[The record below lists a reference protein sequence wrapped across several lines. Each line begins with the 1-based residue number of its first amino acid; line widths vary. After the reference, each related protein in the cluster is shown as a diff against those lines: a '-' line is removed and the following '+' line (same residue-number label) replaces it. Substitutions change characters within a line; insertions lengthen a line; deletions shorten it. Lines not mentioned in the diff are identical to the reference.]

1 MDVAVFGLG
10 YVGTVSAACL
20 SAKNHVVNGVDL
32 DPRKVEAINA
42 GCSPVIEPGLDSFVS
57 EAVRSKCLTATSDS
71 LHAVL
76 ASQICLVCVG
86 TPGHNNNGALNLE
99 HIYRVTWE
107 IGQALRQVQRYY
119 VVVFRSTMLPGTV
132 ERHLIPRLAEASGR
146 KPGADFGVVMN
157 PECLREGSA
166 IWDFN
171 HAPRIVIGELDAR
184 SGKTLLPL
192 YADLEAPVVRASIR
206 TAEMIKYADNAFH
219 ALKVSFANEIGNI
232 CKQEGIDGRELMDMF
247 CVDRQLNLSPAYL
260 KPGFAFGGSCLPKDL
275 RALVHYAHKQDL
287 RVPVLES
294 ILVSNNSQLR
304 RSFEMIK
311 QTEKRKVGI
320 LGLSFKPGT
329 DDLRESPAVEL
340 TETLI
345 GKGFD
350 VAIYDK
356 NVSLARLL
364 GANRAYIEREIPHIA
379 SLMRDSLYE
388 VQAFAEVLV
397 VTTPDPAFNAI
408 LANLA
413 SDQVLIDLV
422 GLAST
427 KKSAGQYQGS
437 CW

>member
-1 MDVAVFGLG
+1 
-10 YVGTVSAACL
+10 
-20 SAKNHVVNGVDL
+20 
-32 DPRKVEAINA
+32 
-42 GCSPVIEPGLDSFVS
+42 
-57 EAVRSKCLTATSDS
+57 
-71 LHAVL
+71 
-76 ASQICLVCVG
+76 
-86 TPGHNNNGALNLE
+86 
-99 HIYRVTWE
+99 
-107 IGQALRQVQRYY
+107 
-119 VVVFRSTMLPGTV
+119 
-132 ERHLIPRLAEASGR
+132 
-146 KPGADFGVVMN
+146 
-157 PECLREGSA
+157 
-166 IWDFN
+166 
-171 HAPRIVIGELDAR
+171 
-184 SGKTLLPL
+184 
-192 YADLEAPVVRASIR
+192 
-206 TAEMIKYADNAFH
+206 
-219 ALKVSFANEIGNI
+219 
-232 CKQEGIDGRELMDMF
+232 MF